1 MQLPPAEL
9 EPVVVE
15 KAWGREIWYSGVE
28 VRGESRV
35 RSAGAS
41 VPLSRYL
48 REHGRDAD
56 VVLLKAL
63 CPDKGDLYMEV
74 HDAKWEVY
82 VVDGVDESLR
92 PDGGAML
99 LGANQ
104 CRRRMLGEGFR
115 AALLEA
121 AQEAESDGAKLHRVA
136 GFLNAVALRSGDL
149 VTIPPRMPHSLLRG
163 VRVIEFQTP
172 AFERKILAASQPVTT
187 QNGWDSAAAVAAMDI
202 DLEPN
207 VRRRPG
213 TGEAART
220 ADFAIVALS
229 LGASRVVPPWS
240 VGWVQAGEIRA
251 GDVRFGPRTAF
262 VAPAQVELRASND
275 AWGLVAEELG
285 ENAAH
290 SCSNDDVQEA
300 QATGRA

>member
-1 MQLPPAEL
+1 MQLPPVEL

-15 KAWGREIWYSGVE
+15 KAWGREIWYSGIE
-28 VRGESRV
+28 ARGESRV
-35 RSAGAS
+35 HSAGAS

-56 VVLLKAL
+56 VVLVKAL

-99 LGANQ
+99 LGANP

-115 AALLEA
+115 GALLEA
-121 AQEAESDGAKLHRVA
+121 AQEAESDSAKLPRVA
-136 GFLNAVALRSGDL
+136 GFLNTVPLRPGDL
-149 VTIPPRMPHSLLRG
+149 ATIPPRMPHSLLRG

-202 DLEPN
+202 DLAPN
-207 VRRRPG
+207 VRRRPH
-213 TGEAART
+213 TGEATRT
-220 ADFAIVALS
+220 ADFAIVALGP
-229 LGASRVVPPWS
+229 GARRVVPAWS
-240 VGWVQAGEIRA
+240 VGWVQEGEIRA
-251 GDVRFGPRTAF
+251 GDVRFGARTAF

-275 AWGLVAEELG
+275 AWALVAEEFG
-285 ENAAH
+285 ASATR
-290 SCSNDDVQEA
+290 SCSNDDLQGA